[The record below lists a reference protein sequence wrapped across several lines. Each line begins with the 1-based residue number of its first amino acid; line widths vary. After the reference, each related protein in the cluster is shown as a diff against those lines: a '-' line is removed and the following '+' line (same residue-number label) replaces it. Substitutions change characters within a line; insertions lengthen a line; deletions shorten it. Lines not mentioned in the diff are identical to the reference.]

1 MNAATQQD
9 TLDDAAWHRLSRR
22 MLLIHPVV
30 EVGKALPVLIGVF
43 LAGSVH
49 GNQVWGLA
57 ATGVV
62 VALSLTRWFT
72 TRLRVGADS
81 VELRHGLFRRKT
93 RATSRSRIRTV
104 DVSSHLLHRLL
115 GLTRV
120 VIGTGTSD
128 RRGEGRLVL
137 DGLPVD
143 TALALRDDLLHRSAS
158 VTLRKDDP
166 HERELARL
174 DRRWIG
180 YAPFSLSGVLTGL
193 VLWGFYW
200 RVQGESGVDLLRVG
214 PLRSLTDLLERQSPV
229 TFAAVVALAVVVFIA
244 VTSTLGYVLAF
255 WNFRL
260 IRHDGGTVQ
269 VTRGL
274 LTTRTTSIERRRLV
288 GVEISE
294 PLSLRLVGAARTSAV
309 ATGLRVGRG
318 AERGGEVLL
327 PPAPVAEAEAAG
339 MLVLDG
345 SPALT
350 AALHR
355 HPITALRRRVNRA
368 VIVGTALLAVSF
380 AAWQWGAPLWIV
392 AVGAAALAASITLGV
407 DRYRNLGHVRSD
419 GYLVTRWGSIVRRRV
434 ALDESS
440 VIGWGLR
447 STYFQRRLGLVT
459 LLAATAAGRQAYR
472 VRDVEPHTALDI
484 VGAVTPHLLAQFRND
499 AAPVDTV

>member
-1 MNAATQQD
+1 MSAD
-9 TLDDAAWHRLSRR
+9 TLQEATWHRLSPR

-30 EVGKALPVLIGVF
+30 EVGKALPVLVGIF

-62 VALSLTRWFT
+62 VARSLTRWFT

-81 VELRHGLFRRKT
+81 VELRHGLVRRKT
-93 RATSRSRIRTV
+93 RTTSRGRIRTV
-104 DVSSHLLHRLL
+104 DVSSHVLHRLL
-115 GLTRV
+115 GVARV

-137 DGLPVD
+137 DGLPLD
-143 TALALRDDLLHRSAS
+143 TALALRDDLLHRTAG
-158 VTLRKDDP
+158 VALRKDDP
-166 HERELARL
+166 RERELARL
-174 DRRWIG
+174 DPRWIG
-180 YAPFSLSGVLTGL
+180 YAPFSLSGVLTGV

-214 PLRSLTDLLERQSPV
+214 PLRTVTDLLERQSPV
-229 TFAAVVALAVVVFIA
+229 TLAAVVALALIAFIA

-327 PPAPVAEAEAAG
+327 PPAPLAAAETAG

-345 SPALT
+345 TPALT
-350 AALHR
+350 AAVHR
-355 HPITALRRRVNRA
+355 HPVAALRRRVNRA
-368 VIVGTALLAVSF
+368 VLAGTAFVGASF
-380 AAWQWGAPLWIV
+380 AAWQWGAPAWVVV
-392 AVGAAALAASITLGV
+392 AGPVAMSVSIALGI

-419 GYLVTRWGSIVRRRV
+419 GYLVSRWGSIVRRLV
-434 ALDESS
+434 ALDETS

-447 STYFQRRLGLVT
+447 STFFQRRLGLVT
-459 LLAATAAGRQAYR
+459 LIAATAAGRQAYQ
-472 VRDVEPHTALDI
+472 VRDVEPDTALAL
-484 VGAVTPHLLAQFRND
+484 VGAVTPELLAQFRSERP
-499 AAPVDTV
+499 AAHSV

>member
-1 MNAATQQD
+1 MNGVAHD
-9 TLDDAAWHRLSRR
+9 TLDDATWHRLSPR

-30 EVGKALPVLIGVF
+30 ELGKALPVLIGIF

-57 ATGVV
+57 ATGGV

-72 TRLRVGADS
+72 TRLRVSADS

-104 DVSSHLLHRLL
+104 DVSSHILHRLL

-137 DGLPVD
+137 DGLPLD
-143 TALALRDDLLHRSAS
+143 TALALRDDLLHRTGH
-158 VTLRKDDP
+158 VTLRKSDP

-174 DRRWIG
+174 NPRWIG

-200 RVQGESGVDLLRVG
+200 RVQGESGVDLLHVG
-214 PLRSLTDLLERQSPV
+214 PLRTVTDLLERQPPA
-229 TFAAVVALAVVVFIA
+229 TLAVVVAVAVIVFIA

-255 WNFRL
+255 WKFRL

-294 PLSLRLVGAARTSAV
+294 PLSLRLVRAARTSAV

-327 PPAPVAEAEAAG
+327 PPAPRAVADATAT
-339 MLVLDG
+339 LVLDG
-345 SPALT
+345 SPAVT
-350 AALHR
+350 ATLRR
-355 HPITALRRRVNRA
+355 HPVAALRRRVNRA
-368 VIVGTALLAVSF
+368 VLIGSAFVGASF
-380 AAWQWGAPLWIV
+380 AAWQWGAPLWV
-392 AVGAAALAASITLGV
+392 LAGGPVVMCAAIALGV
-407 DRYRNLGHVRSD
+407 DRYRNLGHLRSD

-434 ALDESS
+434 ALDETS
-440 VIGWGLR
+440 VLGWGLR

-459 LLAATAAGRQAYR
+459 LLAATAAGRQAYQ
-472 VRDVEPHTALDI
+472 VRDIEPDTALGM
-484 VGAVTPHLLAQFRND
+484 VGAVTPDLLAQFSSDPAPAD
-499 AAPVDTV
+499 AV